1 MHTLWMREHNRIA
14 RQLVFHNP
22 VWLDDRI
29 YEEARR
35 IVIAEYQHIIFNEWL
50 PLIVGSE
57 LMEKF
62 GLFPLTSGHSKLYLD
77 TFDPRVSNEFAT
89 AAFRFGH
96 SLIPTSFRKISG
108 STKRNS
114 RSASLNMKDIFFKP
128 QIFMT
133 NKSKPFLDDETSS
146 LDPGIVVVV
155 VVNIAFFVVLPS
167 FQLFCRLFR
176 VPLGFV

>member
-1 MHTLWMREHNRIA
+1 MREHNRIA

-133 NKSKPFLDDETSS
+133 NKSEPFLIYLPVVEINFSHNKI
-146 LDPGIVVVV
+146 IVWTPPNNPL
-155 VVNIAFFVVLPS
+155 VNYSGEILTIE
-167 FQLFCRLFR
+167 LFGHIL
-176 VPLGFV
+176 